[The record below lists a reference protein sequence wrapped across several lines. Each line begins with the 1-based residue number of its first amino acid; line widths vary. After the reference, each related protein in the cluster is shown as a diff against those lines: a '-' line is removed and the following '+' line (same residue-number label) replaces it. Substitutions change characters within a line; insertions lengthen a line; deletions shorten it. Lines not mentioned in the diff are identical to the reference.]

1 MSNRTLT
8 LNDRLY
14 RYLLDHTLREDQTQR
29 RLREVT
35 AQLEHGVM
43 QISPEQGQFMTLLVE
58 LLGAERIVE
67 VGTFTGYSA
76 LCMAKGMPEHGEL
89 ICCDVS
95 EEWTDIGRRFWRVAG
110 VEDRIRLAIGPALDT
125 LDSLISDGQS
135 GRFDM
140 AFVDADKTNYLYYYD
155 RCLTLLRPGGLL
167 AFDNTL
173 WGGAVAD
180 TDQQDPDTESL
191 RELNDRLHGD
201 ERVSISL
208 LPIGDGL
215 TLARKRP

>member
-95 EEWTDIGRRFWRVAG
+95 EEWTDIGRRFWREAG

-191 RELNDRLHGD
+191 RELNNRLHGD